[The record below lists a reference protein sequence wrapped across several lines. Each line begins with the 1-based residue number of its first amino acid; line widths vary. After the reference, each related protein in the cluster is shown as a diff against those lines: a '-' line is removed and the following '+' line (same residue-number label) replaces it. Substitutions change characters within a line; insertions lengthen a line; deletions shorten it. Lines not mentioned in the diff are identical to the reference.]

1 MGRLFHLLDL
11 TYIHTSLISFVA
23 QCKRDVTLCMQYRKK
38 EMSAC
43 KGKIQY
49 EIWSCTCPVDS
60 LVLENNMDQ
69 ETDIESRKITQEGF
83 LDIGLCTHT
92 PDCLRWLHN
101 RRFVFILFQWYIC
114 LVGFNIF
121 FSSFRWDGGEFRR
134 KSERRT
140 ERRNFLQM
148 EWWQRNIR

>member
-23 QCKRDVTLCMQYRKK
+23 QCKRDVTFCMQYRKK
-38 EMSAC
+38 EMPAC

-69 ETDIESRKITQEGF
+69 ETDIESSKITQEGF

-92 PDCLRWLHN
+92 PDCLADWK
-101 RRFVFILFQWYIC
+101 FVFILFQWYIC
-114 LVGFNIF
+114 LFGFNIF
-121 FSSFRWDGGEFRR
+121 FSFRWDGGEFRR
-134 KSERRT
+134 KSEMRT
-140 ERRNFLQM
+140 VQRNFLQM